1 MKDRER
7 VNEWYIPHHSR
18 VWYWKTRARG
28 GGGGKESLMLET
40 RFIEQARISVQSGL
54 VGEVRVEKSK
64 EPTGHNF
71 GKIVCVLKS
80 LRN

>member
-1 MKDRER
+1 MFKLL
-7 VNEWYIPHHSR
+7 
-18 VWYWKTRARG
+18 
-28 GGGGKESLMLET
+28 ESLMLET